1 MLDITQLNS
10 FLLTPAIAGIGKP
23 GIPSIS
29 LHDSPRPLTAT
40 NARPS
45 VTWRVT
51 HSCNL
56 QCSNCLSDSRPR
68 SYGSELSTAE
78 GLALISDLGQMGVPR
93 LLFAGGE
100 PLLRADIL
108 ELVAYAHQRGIQPA
122 LFTNGTLLSRALA
135 TGLKRAGLHA
145 VNILLEGTGREVDC
159 HRGVPGT
166 FNAILEGCENC
177 AAAGISAAVR
187 IPLNRWNYHELPAI
201 LDFIESQKIKHAVF
215 AHLVYTGRGNRPE
228 DDLTHDQKRRAL
240 DLILERVA
248 DFDRRG
254 VAIALSTD
262 ENHTDAIYY
271 YMRLACID
279 PLRAAALYPLL
290 QECGAGTQGAGV
302 GLAGIDSVG
311 DVHPDPY
318 WANYTLGNVRE
329 TPFREIWEKSADLLL
344 CGLRNRLPLLKG
356 RCANCRWKQACGG
369 NLRVRADELFGDP
382 WQADPA
388 CYLTNKEI
396 SKGVTEQVETLE
408 DDVLLEEQAA

>member
-68 SYGSELSTAE
+68 SYGSELITAE

-177 AAAGISAAVR
+177 AAAGLSAAVR

-215 AHLVYTGRGNRPE
+215 RAPCLHGPGQSPGRRSDSRPEAARPRPDPRKSGGLRSSRSGDRSVNGRKSYRRHLLLHAISVHRSSPRGSPLSAVAGVRGGHAGRG
-228 DDLTHDQKRRAL
+228 
-240 DLILERVA
+240 
-248 DFDRRG
+248 RG
-254 VAIALSTD
+254 S
-262 ENHTDAIYY
+262 
-271 YMRLACID
+271 C
-279 PLRAAALYPLL
+279 
-290 QECGAGTQGAGV
+290 
-302 GLAGIDSVG
+302 
-311 DVHPDPY
+311 
-318 WANYTLGNVRE
+318 
-329 TPFREIWEKSADLLL
+329 
-344 CGLRNRLPLLKG
+344 RN
-356 RCANCRWKQACGG
+356 
-369 NLRVRADELFGDP
+369 
-382 WQADPA
+382 
-388 CYLTNKEI
+388 
-396 SKGVTEQVETLE
+396 
-408 DDVLLEEQAA
+408 